1 MSMDVV
7 SRGHG
12 GARLGGGKPS
22 NAIADKKKRYNV
34 ALRAAE
40 YAEEVIALYVEV
52 MRDKE
57 LPIATRMEAGER
69 LLNRGLG
76 RPPIAVESSADS
88 SAVHHTYEVR
98 WLPPDPNDHSRVI
111 EPC

>member
-1 MSMDVV
+1 VV

-22 NAIADKKKRYNV
+22 NAIADRKKRYDV
-34 ALRAAE
+34 ALKAAE
-40 YAEEVIALYVEV
+40 YAEEVIALYVEI

-76 RPPIAVESSADS
+76 RPPIAGEVSAAP
-88 SAVHHTYEVR
+88 SAIHHTYTLS
-98 WLPPDPNDHSRVI
+98 WLPPDPNDHSNVI